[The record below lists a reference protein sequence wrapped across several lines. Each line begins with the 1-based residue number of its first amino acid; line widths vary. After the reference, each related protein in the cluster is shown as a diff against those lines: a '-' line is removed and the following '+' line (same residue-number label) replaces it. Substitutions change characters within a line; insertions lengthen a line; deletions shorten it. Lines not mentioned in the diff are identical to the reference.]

1 MIDIHSHILPG
12 RDDGPATLQ
21 ESLDMAR
28 AAVENDIRISVATPH
43 TLNGR
48 YQNRREDVLAA
59 CHAFNEA
66 LSIEGIP
73 LVVLP
78 GAEIH
83 MSPEIMDDLRLGRL
97 MTLND
102 TGRYICLE
110 LPEPFVPE
118 AVTGLIRSLR
128 GAGITPIITHPEK
141 SPAIQRETGFA
152 RGPASA
158 GALFQI
164 AGGSLTGDFGK
175 PAQEGT
181 IELIRANLV
190 HFMASDA
197 HSATV
202 RPPTMRKAVLKL
214 RALAGADAVQRI
226 MVQNP
231 VALIRGDP
239 IR

>member
-21 ESLDMAR
+21 GSLDMAR
-28 AAVENDIRISVATPH
+28 AAVKNNIRTMMATPH
-43 TLNGR
+43 SLNGR
-48 YQNRREDVLAA
+48 YQNRRDDVLAA
-59 CHAFNEA
+59 CRAFNA
-66 LSIEGIP
+66 SLGAEGIP

-118 AVTGLIRSLR
+118 AVIGLIRSLR
-128 GAGITPIITHPEK
+128 GSGITAIITHPEK
-141 SPAIQRETGFA
+141 SPAIQRA
-152 RGPASA
+152 ASLAPALASE

-164 AGGSLTGDFGK
+164 AAGSLTGDFGK
-175 PAQEGT
+175 EPRAGAVQ
-181 IELIRANLV
+181 LIRAELV

-202 RPPTMRKAVLKL
+202 RPPNMNKAVKDLL
-214 RALAGADAVQRI
+214 RLAGPDAVDRI
-226 MVQNP
+226 MARHP
-231 VALIRGDP
+231 VALIRGDR